1 MGLLRGLE
9 VEIEKGDI
17 GDWMKRIL
25 QAARKE
31 GVLVLR
37 SGKNVIRIAP
47 PLVISREEIRE
58 GIEKLRRALQSVA
71 SQV

>member
-1 MGLLRGLE
+1 
-9 VEIEKGDI
+9 
-17 GDWMKRIL
+17 MKKIL

-71 SQV
+71 SQM